1 MLTIGWT
8 LALYFARRFAL
19 MVLAIF
25 SFFLLLIGTITYL
38 EFLTR
43 SVNAVQFDPFQVL
56 LLTIYRVPSICE
68 EVLPFTTLFGS
79 IAAFVIANRRLEVV
93 IARAAG
99 ISAWQFLL
107 PACIVGVTIGVVST
121 VLYNPAATAMR
132 GWADEIQASL
142 LSSGRPVADNESS
155 GPVWLRQ
162 AAEGRESIIGALQ
175 SFQHGLAL
183 AGVMAFIF
191 EEDGRFRERV
201 DAPTAH
207 FADGEWRLEK
217 ALITAPNR
225 IPKQVKIYH
234 LPTELTPGEVRQ
246 TFDNLDTISFWE
258 LPKLIDAS
266 NRARVSA
273 TRYELRYQRLLSRPI
288 VLLSM
293 VLIAAI
299 VSLRFSRSRDVG
311 NMILA
316 GVGAGFMLYVV
327 SKIAT
332 DLGSGG
338 IVPPTLAAWLPAIVT
353 LLVGSTVLLHLE
365 DG

>member
-8 LALYFARRFAL
+8 LAFYFARRFAF

-25 SFFLLLIGTITYL
+25 LFFVLLIGSITYL
-38 EFLTR
+38 EYLTR
-43 SVNAVQFDPFQVL
+43 SIRADQFDAVQVI
-56 LLTIYRVPSICE
+56 LLTAFRVPSICE
-68 EVLPFTTLFGS
+68 DVLPFTTLFGS

-93 IARAAG
+93 VARAAG

-107 PACIVGVTIGVVST
+107 PACIVGLLFGVISTTI
-121 VLYNPAATAMR
+121 YNPASTVMR
-132 GWADEIQASL
+132 GWADEIQARL
-142 LSSGRPVADNESS
+142 LSSAPVEDTESS

-162 AAEGRESIIGALQ
+162 AAEGRESIVGAQQ
-175 SFQHGLAL
+175 SFEHGLAL
-183 AGVMAFIF
+183 AGVTAFIF
-191 EEDGRFRERV
+191 EQDGRFRERV

-207 FADGEWRLEK
+207 FADGEWRFEK
-217 ALITAPNR
+217 ATITAPSR
-225 IPKQVKIYH
+225 VPKSVKIYH
-234 LPTELTPGEVRQ
+234 LPTELTPGQVRQ
-246 TFDNLDTISFWE
+246 TFDNLDSISFWE
-258 LPKLIDAS
+258 LPRLIEAS
-266 NRARVSA
+266 KRARVSA
-273 TRYELRYQRLLSRPI
+273 TRYELRYYRLLSRPI

-293 VLIAAI
+293 VLLAAI

-338 IVPPTLAAWLPAIVT
+338 IVPPALAAWLPAIVT